1 MKIWTYLRKKNSN
14 QKGFTL
20 VELIVTLSVFSICL
34 VVAGNMLFFG
44 NNMFAKTEVK
54 NSEKYIGDNV
64 YKYMNEIITYATKL
78 EVIDAGVEPKTP
90 KYSKVMYIG
99 TTDNIGNLVLG
110 KRDSSKDSADLS
122 EYSADN
128 IFSANY
134 YGNYKVE
141 IAVQVLDKV
150 RLKLTVTVKLK
161 DSNDVVYSTGA
172 VIKNLNLVNS
182 ESQIATTTNSSTGSE
197 VVYTNPVISYEED
210 VTTKTAYSPLELR
223 GWMMETNSYFLDGK
237 GLPPDYGKI
246 IGNNNINGK
255 NRNDNIRSYVVQLH
269 YKGEPYLG
277 TNNVRQLYE
286 YWPNFSEYVGYP
298 DPDGEAVKEVD
309 KIIKEKAGRTSYL
322 QTYLQN
328 ENLKVQAYICTTTGV
343 GDNSCY
349 VYVPV
354 NENQQWATQL
364 VFNHEDGYWYYNC
377 RGSLNIANRHWE
389 NADKKW
395 NSTENPLEPTA
406 NGVWDIIK
414 HYNIENT
421 DFSKDNPQIWIQIPK
436 T

>member
-99 TTDNIGNLVLG
+99 TTDNTGNLVLG
-110 KRDSSKDSADLS
+110 KRDSSKDSANLS

-161 DSNDVVYSTGA
+161 GSNDVVYSTGA

-182 ESQIATTTNSSTGSE
+182 ESQIAATTNSSTGSE

-237 GLPPDYGKI
+237 GLPPDYGKVT
-246 IGNNNINGK
+246 GVTTTNS
-255 NRNDNIRSYVVQLH
+255 NDAIRSYVVQWY
-269 YKGEPYLG
+269 YKKEPFLG
-277 TNNVRQLYE
+277 TTNKETLYE
-286 YWPNFSEYVGYP
+286 YWPNFSEYLGYP
-298 DPDGEAVKEVD
+298 DPDGESVKKVD
-309 KIIKEKAGRTSYL
+309 EIIKEKTGKVNSLYN
-322 QTYLQN
+322 YLQN
-328 ENLKVQAYICTTTGV
+328 KDLKVQAYICTTTGLKD
-343 GDNSCY
+343 GSCY
-349 VYVPV
+349 IYIPSAKG
-354 NENQQWATQL
+354 NQWATQM
-364 VFNHEDGYWYYNC
+364 VFNHDDGYWYYNC
-377 RGSLNIANRHWE
+377 KGNFFINDRHWE
-389 NADKKW
+389 NANQTWNPNNPINDK
-395 NSTENPLEPTA
+395 TA